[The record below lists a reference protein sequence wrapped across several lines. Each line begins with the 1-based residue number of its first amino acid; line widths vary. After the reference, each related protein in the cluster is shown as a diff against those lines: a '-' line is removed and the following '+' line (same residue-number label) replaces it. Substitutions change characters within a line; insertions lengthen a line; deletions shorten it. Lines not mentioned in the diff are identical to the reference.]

1 LEQGAYNLSNDSL
14 NGHVSCKSFPKI
26 ETIFWYAIG
35 FYVSCEGIVF
45 GRCVRA
51 HQVCDKR

>member
-14 NGHVSCKSFPKI
+14 NGHVSCKSFQKI